1 MAKNIL
7 QEYIL
12 QKKSFTQ
19 AWCIIE
25 QDRGNEKVNLYRNDN
40 SLKIDVG
47 NFISITI
54 YQVNGNKKIQVFVL
68 WYFKNLPKMLI

>member
-47 NFISITI
+47 NFISI
-54 YQVNGNKKIQVFVL
+54 YQVNGNKKIQVIVL

>member
-1 MAKNIL
+1 M
-7 QEYIL
+7 

-47 NFISITI
+47 NFISI
-54 YQVNGNKKIQVFVL
+54 YQVNGSKKIQVIVL
-68 WYFKNLPKMLI
+68 WYSENLPKMLI

>member
-1 MAKNIL
+1 M
-7 QEYIL
+7 

-47 NFISITI
+47 NFISI
-54 YQVNGNKKIQVFVL
+54 YQVNGNKKIQVIVL

>member
-47 NFISITI
+47 NFISI
-54 YQVNGNKKIQVFVL
+54 NGNKKIQVIVL

>member
-19 AWCIIE
+19 VWCIIE

-54 YQVNGNKKIQVFVL
+54 NGNKKIQVFVL

>member
-1 MAKNIL
+1 M
-7 QEYIL
+7 

-54 YQVNGNKKIQVFVL
+54 YQVNSNKKIQVIVL
-68 WYFKNLPKMLI
+68 WYFKNLPKMLKYK

>member
-54 YQVNGNKKIQVFVL
+54 YKVNGNKKIQVIVL

>member
-1 MAKNIL
+1 M
-7 QEYIL
+7 

-47 NFISITI
+47 NFISI
-54 YQVNGNKKIQVFVL
+54 NGNKKIQVIVL
-68 WYFKNLPKMLI
+68 WYSENLPKMLI